1 MGDEVRGGH
10 RGKHVQMT
18 WEGCS
23 LRVTLKCDTLGMTCD
38 GDIWGEQVA
47 DDVRG
52 VTFGGTLGMTFD
64 GWH

>member
-1 MGDEVRGGH
+1 M
-10 RGKHVQMT
+10 
-18 WEGCS
+18 
-23 LRVTLKCDTLGMTCD
+23 RVTLKCDTLGMTCD